1 MASSDAHIYEPS
13 SGHGLRHDPLNSI
26 IGPRPIGWISSMDP
40 RGRRNLA
47 PYSFFNAFNYKP
59 PIIGFATIG
68 WKDTVANVQ
77 ETGGFVWNLATELLS
92 QQMNVTSTPAAREQ
106 DEFELAGLTPT
117 PSRQIEAPRV
127 LESAVNFECR
137 LTQVIQLTTI
147 VGATVETW
155 LTLGEVVAV
164 HIDRAFI
171 QTGIYQAVAA
181 QPVLRWGRRGDDAR
195 IAPENVFEFI
205 RTTLARVP

>member
-26 IGPRPIGWISSMDP
+26 IGPRPIGWISSMDL

-47 PYSFFNAFNYKP
+47 RYSFFDAFNYKP

-77 ETGGFVWNLATELLS
+77 ETGEFVWNLATELLS
-92 QQMNVTSTPAAREQ
+92 QQMNVTSTPVARGQ

-117 PSRQIEAPRV
+117 PSRQIKAPRV
-127 LESAVNFECR
+127 LESPVNFECR
-137 LTQVIQLTTI
+137 LTQIIQLTTI

-155 LTLGEVVAV
+155 LTLGELVVV

-181 QPVLRWGRRGDDAR
+181 QPVLRWGRRGDYAR
-195 IAPENVFEFI
+195 IAPENVFELI
-205 RTTLARVP
+205 RTTLARVL